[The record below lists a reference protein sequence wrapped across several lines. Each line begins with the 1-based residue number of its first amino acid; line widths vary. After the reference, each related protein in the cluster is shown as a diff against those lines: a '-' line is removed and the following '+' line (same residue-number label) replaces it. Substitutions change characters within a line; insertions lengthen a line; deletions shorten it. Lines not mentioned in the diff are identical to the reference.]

1 MELGSRAR
9 GVLLKRTSRVDGGM
23 KGGIAGRRPDRTLR
37 EPRSDNS
44 PPTEVS
50 AGSQCVNTTTLGY
63 RAAPP
68 YPPNHSWVSIGG
80 GLLRRSRRRASRPHT
95 RAGMQNVRLMAL
107 FDTACRPV
115 SEGKEDI
122 GH

>member
-9 GVLLKRTSRVDGGM
+9 GVLLKRTYRVDGGM
-23 KGGIAGRRPDRTLR
+23 KGGIAGRRPDRPLR

-68 YPPNHSWVSIGG
+68 YPPNHSRVSIGG
-80 GLLRRSRRRASRPHT
+80 VFYAAVSAGPLGPTLALRC
-95 RAGMQNVRLMAL
+95 GM
-107 FDTACRPV
+107 
-115 SEGKEDI
+115 
-122 GH
+122 